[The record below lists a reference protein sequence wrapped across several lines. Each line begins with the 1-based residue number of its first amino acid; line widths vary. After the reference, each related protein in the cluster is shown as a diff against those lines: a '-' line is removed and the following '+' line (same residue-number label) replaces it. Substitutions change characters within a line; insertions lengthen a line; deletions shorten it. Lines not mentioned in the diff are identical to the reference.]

1 MMKKMLIPLVG
12 LAMGFALFAAC
23 SNDSD
28 SANSLVSGSF
38 DSTVSKVESA
48 SFTAENQSACGMTVV
63 GLKKVE
69 AETDSVH
76 LYMNEDGSAVLK
88 EKMQSIC
95 SYKGETSN
103 ISLEKSG
110 DTLLVSIDYYE
121 YPPDTVIVSAELN
134 EKMQFIRD
142 KGNKISNIS
151 VEKSN
156 DTVFF
161 FVDYYKNPPD
171 TFVVYNDPL
180 GKNDTLIMSRYPTPK
195 CGGICSAD
203 YEINVPAE
211 FVGSKFVSVNRSGNA
226 KVYPIAYVKE
236 E

>member
-1 MMKKMLIPLVG
+1 
-12 LAMGFALFAAC
+12 
-23 SNDSD
+23 
-28 SANSLVSGSF
+28 
-38 DSTVSKVESA
+38 
-48 SFTAENQSACGMTVV
+48 
-63 GLKKVE
+63 
-69 AETDSVH
+69 
-76 LYMNEDGSAVLK
+76 MNEDGSAVLK

-121 YPPDTVIVSAELN
+121 YPPDTFVVSAVLN
-134 EKMQFIRD
+134 EKMQSIIRD

-236 E
+236 